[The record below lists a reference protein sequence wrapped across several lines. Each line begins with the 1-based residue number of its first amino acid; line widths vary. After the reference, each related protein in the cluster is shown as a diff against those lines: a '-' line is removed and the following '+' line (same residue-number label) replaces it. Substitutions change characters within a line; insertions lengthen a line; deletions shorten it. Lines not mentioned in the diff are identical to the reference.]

1 VHSVR
6 TQNGI
11 HILRQGVIP
20 TFCRDYERIGEM
32 QSGDEE
38 GGSVDIKSKIKQVRL
53 FPCEV
58 IRLLMPVTQAKVAL
72 KRASQEDLYKF
83 LGLTRGA
90 DEDEIR
96 KAYRKMALKLVNSVC
111 WVVLVLFTE
120 YLARHHPDKQAGKS
134 DEEKAQAEAQFKAIG
149 RAYEVLSDP
158 EKKQRYDEGNHHRAG

>member
-53 FPCEV
+53 CPCDV

-96 KAYRKMALKLVNSVC
+96 KAYRKMALK
-111 WVVLVLFTE
+111 
-120 YLARHHPDKQAGKS
+120 
-134 DEEKAQAEAQFKAIG
+134 
-149 RAYEVLSDP
+149 
-158 EKKQRYDEGNHHRAG
+158 